1 MVINGRVHVLLE
13 FMCSYPW
20 HQPGGTNGAD
30 RKEAGWG
37 LGHRCLTGWFAL
49 AECSDHVPVGG
60 YVSTSRKCCGGSG
73 GVFGGGIGGRGG
85 FVGFLALFFGSSFSP
100 GVLKKGGFFFFW
112 GG

>member
-37 LGHRCLTGWFAL
+37 LGHRCLTGWVAL
-49 AECSDHVPVGG
+49 AECSEHVPVGG
-60 YVSTSRKCCGGSG
+60 YVSTSRKCCGGAG
-73 GVFGGGIGGRGG
+73 GFLKRENRGRGG
-85 FVGFLALFFGSSFSP
+85 YAAFSRLIFAHPCSP
-100 GVLKKGGFFFFW
+100 GLFIRCAL
-112 GG
+112 